1 MKTLRI
7 FKYPI
12 ERPEQ
17 GLFIRMPKGAVILTV
32 QTQNE
37 TPCIWALVDESAE
50 HEMREF
56 RMYGTGHE
64 IKEDIE
70 KLQYVGT
77 FQLRG
82 GSLVFHLFELWK

>member
-17 GLFIRMPKGAVILTV
+17 KLLIYMPKGAVILTV

-37 TPCIWALVDESAE
+37 TPCIWALVAENAE

-64 IKEDIE
+64 IKEDIK
-70 KLQYVGT
+70 KLQYVGLSSFAAVRWFFT
-77 FQLRG
+77 
-82 GSLVFHLFELWK
+82 SLNF